1 MADRPTVT
9 NADGSSGIADGVSA
23 APTGSIGKASALPPP
38 SVGGESVLDPSPP
51 LPEGADCG
59 PDVLGVEESPGNPG
73 IRFNQQPVIGST
85 QPAGIDTLPD
95 ARPVAGSGA
104 LASGAGKVR
113 IGDRIFS
120 SLATGAGGLIIVF
133 VALIAVFLLI
143 QAIPAIKDDKANFL
157 LSRHWNITGKVLDFG
172 VLELLWTTV
181 VVSLIAMIIA
191 VPISIGIALFITFY
205 APRSTA
211 RPVAYIIDLLA
222 AIPSIVYGIWGITIL
237 APHLTGVQRALYH
250 LGIGIFS
257 NNHVLTGSIFDGSI
271 VLAVMIL
278 PIITA
283 ISRDV
288 FERTPRYNI
297 EAAWALG
304 ATRWEMIR
312 LAVLPFG
319 RPGVISASMLGLGR
333 ALGETIAISLIL
345 SAPASGAPFSWSMFA
360 GGETFASKI
369 ANNAA
374 EFGDPKSTG
383 AYIAA
388 GLVLFVLTFLV
399 NASARAIVN
408 RRKDFV

>member
-1 MADRPTVT
+1 
-9 NADGSSGIADGVSA
+9 
-23 APTGSIGKASALPPP
+23 
-38 SVGGESVLDPSPP
+38 
-51 LPEGADCG
+51 
-59 PDVLGVEESPGNPG
+59 
-73 IRFNQQPVIGST
+73 
-85 QPAGIDTLPD
+85 
-95 ARPVAGSGA
+95 
-104 LASGAGKVR
+104 
-113 IGDRIFS
+113 
-120 SLATGAGGLIIVF
+120 
-133 VALIAVFLLI
+133 
-143 QAIPAIKDDKANFL
+143 
-157 LSRHWNITGKVLDFG
+157 
-172 VLELLWTTV
+172 V
-181 VVSLIAMIIA
+181 VVSLIAMLIA

-205 APRSTA
+205 APKVMA
-211 RPVAYIIDLLA
+211 RPVAYTIDLLA
-222 AIPSIVYGIWGITIL
+222 AIPSIVYGIWGIAIL

-257 NNHVLTGSIFDGSI
+257 DKHVLTGSIFDGSI

-297 EAAWALG
+297 EAALALG

-319 RPGVISASMLGLGR
+319 KPGVISASMLGLGR

-345 SAPASGAPFSWSMFA
+345 SAPASGAPFSWSIFS

-388 GLVLFVLTFLV
+388 GLVLFVLTFIV
-399 NASARAIVN
+399 NAAARAIVN